1 MTCDYLYDNNKCI
14 VKGEC
19 DKKDTCPLQLALEK
33 QKNSWKKYLI
43 FQTRSKNELRIRN

>member
-1 MTCDYLYDNNKCI
+1 MTCDFLYDNNKCI

-33 QKNSWKKYLI
+33 QKKLI
-43 FQTRSKNELRIRN
+43 EEILDISDKENT